1 MIYINSGIDSVTSL
15 KQLKIFLNQQPW
27 VNAGVQLLLKASN
40 AAFRSGDAET
50 YSSSGADLKKFIRK
64 AKHAYKQSIK
74 EHFHISNPHTGKT
87 VSGYLGENV
96 TISCSYPEEFERN
109 TKFFFKQN
117 HQHFTEK
124 IQNSE
129 TQRGRFSISDD
140 RRSKVLSVRIS
151 DMREDDGGV
160 YYCGVSAE
168 RSSVSYYSLYS
179 ETQLQVTGSSV
190 IIITVCVC
198 VALLLIGGSALI
210 FYKLRCTKTQVDVL
224 LPLSLTAHGMQSSG
238 TTFPPS
244 PPAINFPWFRR
255 QGQLANNE
263 CCL

>member
-1 MIYINSGIDSVTSL
+1 MKILLISSLYLISDSCCL
-15 KQLKIFLNQQPW
+15 
-27 VNAGVQLLLKASN
+27 GSN
-40 AAFRSGDAET
+40 
-50 YSSSGADLKKFIRK
+50 
-64 AKHAYKQSIK
+64 
-74 EHFHISNPHTGKT
+74 T
-87 VSGYLGENV
+87 VPGYLGETV
-96 TISCSYPEEFERN
+96 TISCSYPEEFESH
-109 TKFFFKQN
+109 TKFFFKQKDRY
-117 HQHFTEK
+117 FTEV
-124 IQNSE
+124 IRSTE

-151 DMREDDGGV
+151 DVREDDGGV
-160 YYCGVSAE
+160 YYCGLWTGGD
-168 RSSVSYYSLYS
+168 SVSYYSLYS

-210 FYKLRCTKTQVDVL
+210 FYKLRCTKRQVDVL

-244 PPAINFPWFRR
+244 PPAIDFPWFRR